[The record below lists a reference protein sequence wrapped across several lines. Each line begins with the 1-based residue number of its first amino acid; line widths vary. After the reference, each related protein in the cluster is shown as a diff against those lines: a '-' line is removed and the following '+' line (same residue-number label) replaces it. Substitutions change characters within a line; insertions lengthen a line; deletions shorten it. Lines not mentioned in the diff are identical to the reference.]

1 MTDIPTATA
10 PEASSSILKTP
21 ILDIVCEWLLYV
33 SAALIISGLLM
44 PSVHRPSMMSWVSDG
59 VEYNI
64 LQVLGSMWDA
74 QEYVVAIIVF
84 LFSIIF
90 PLAKTLTAAV
100 LFRFGNRASKRAAHI
115 MQFLGK
121 WSMLDVFLVAFLI
134 GMTQLAVIVT
144 VRPLAG
150 LYLFAAGVILNNI
163 ATARLSFSR
172 AS

>member
-1 MTDIPTATA
+1 MTETSAA
-10 PEASSSILKTP
+10 PSSAAILRTP
-21 ILDIVCEWLLYV
+21 IVDIVCEWLLYV
-33 SAALIISGLLM
+33 SAALIVGGLLM
-44 PSVHRPSMMSWVSDG
+44 DSVHRPGMLG
-59 VEYNI
+59 GTNYN
-64 LQVLGSMWDA
+64 VLEVLRGMWDA
-74 QEYVVAIIVF
+74 KEYTIAVIVF

-100 LFRFGNRASKRAAHI
+100 LFRFGNRASKRAALL

-134 GMTQLAVIVT
+134 GMTQIAALMT
-144 VRPLAG
+144 VRPLTG

-163 ATARLSFSR
+163 ATARLSFAR

>member
-1 MTDIPTATA
+1 MTDTPATPDA
-10 PEASSSILKTP
+10 TPILKTP

-33 SAALIISGLLM
+33 SAALIVGGLLM
-44 PSVHRPSMMSWVSDG
+44 DSVHRPGMLGGSS
-59 VEYNI
+59 YNI
-64 LQVLGSMWDA
+64 LGVLGAMWEA
-74 QEYVVAIIVF
+74 KEYTVAIIVF

-100 LFRFGNRASKRAAHI
+100 LFRFGNRASKRAASL

-134 GMTQLAVIVT
+134 GMTQLAALMT
-144 VRPLAG
+144 VRPLMG
-150 LYLFAAGVILNNI
+150 LYLFGAGVILNNI
-163 ATARLSFSR
+163 ATARLSFAR